1 MNIVRVGIDI
11 AKQNFQIC
19 ALNQANKVVF
29 NKQVKRNT
37 LLDHMRQ
44 LPAGTLVALEACAG
58 AHFWGREFEALGL
71 KARLIPPQHVKAF
84 TRVHKSDGGD
94 ALAIA
99 EAADRPQLHP
109 VPIKSV
115 EQQDLAM
122 LMKLRDGVVVQ
133 RTRMVNTLHGFAH
146 EYGVCLPIRSRAR
159 LRVSLMQAL
168 DDEKNSLSLTAR
180 GVLRDLWAEVLK
192 LDERVLALLLQ
203 AQTLASRCEASAYK
217 RLQTV
222 PGIGPVV
229 ATVLVGAVG
238 SGAQF
243 RCGRQLSAWTGLVPR
258 QHGSGGKTQLLGI
271 TKNGN
276 RQLRTMLIH
285 GARAV
290 VTWIDRRNDALAD
303 WVKGMLA
310 RRGFNR
316 TVVALANKIARIA
329 WIVLRT
335 EASFDV
341 NLAFRPRHSKASSD

>member
-1 MNIVRVGIDI
+1 MGIDI

-19 ALNQANKVVF
+19 ALNQANEVVF
-29 NKQVKRNT
+29 NEQVKRNT

-44 LPAGTLVALEACAG
+44 LPAGTLVALKACAA
-58 AHFWGREFEALGL
+58 AHFWGRQFEALRL

-99 EAADRPQLHP
+99 DPADRPQ
-109 VPIKSV
+109 
-115 EQQDLAM
+115 
-122 LMKLRDGVVVQ
+122 
-133 RTRMVNTLHGFAH
+133 
-146 EYGVCLPIRSRAR
+146 

-229 ATVLVGAVG
+229 ATVFVGAVG

-258 QHGSGGKTQLLGI
+258 QHGSGGKTPLLGI

-335 EASFDV
+335 KASFDV